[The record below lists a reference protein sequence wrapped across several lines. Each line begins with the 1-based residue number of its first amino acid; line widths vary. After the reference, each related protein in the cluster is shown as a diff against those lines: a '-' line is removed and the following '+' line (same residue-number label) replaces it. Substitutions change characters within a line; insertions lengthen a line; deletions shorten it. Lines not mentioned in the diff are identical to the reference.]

1 MDGKGSTDAF
11 PYVKQDHSK
20 LPKNEGGEDGN
31 NTDDDNNDDAT
42 NNEKAVK
49 SAKIAEEAAAL
60 AKEAATNASYIMQTV
75 DMKKSAVV
83 EYIEKVQGQ
92 LLLAQLEK
100 ERAQKAYEDAIICCG
115 LTASQIA
122 LGEDTTLEQLAGYI
136 QVAKDARDAAEKAYA
151 AAREQLAEAEA
162 EKQAL
167 DEALADVRGL
177 HQKALDAW
185 SATEI
190 ELGNIQRLPVDTPEQ
205 EDALARA
212 QAAYQAAYESFKE
225 TEAMV
230 ATAEKEEKEADA
242 AIAEI
247 KDAVNTAAEYVRNS
261 EEYVA
266 EIQMLIDER

>member
-1 MDGKGSTDAF
+1 VDGKGSTDAF

-230 ATAEKEEKEADA
+230 ETAEKEEKEADA